1 MRPGLE
7 ASNKEVQDNSYSIIN
22 RILQNKETGILIP
35 LILICV
41 VAGIV
46 NPAFFSIS
54 NIIDLLRSIS
64 FTIIVGVGMTFVL
77 ISGGLDLSVGSVIGL
92 TGMIT
97 GGCLVKGFPIVVSI
111 LLGLLTGI
119 IVGLVNGLIIV
130 RFKIPP
136 LIVTLGMMYI
146 ARGVVYVI
154 SKGRP
159 FYPFPESFKQI
170 GLGTFSGIPYSIY
183 IALIIVLLG
192 HFLLNYTTFG
202 RSVMALGG
210 NEEATRVSG
219 INISKIKVLTYCIT
233 SLLCGVTGILM
244 AARLSS
250 SQANAG
256 TGWEMTVIASV
267 IIGGTSLF
275 GGSGSVIGSLIGAAI
290 MQVLTNA
297 MVLMSVDVYWQNIV
311 VGMII
316 IIAVGIDTYRR
327 SKLSGSGR

>member
-1 MRPGLE
+1 MQELSVE
-7 ASNKEVQDNSYSIIN
+7 KKASNNNSDSLLSPIMRIKE
-22 RILQNKETGILIP
+22 LGILIP
-35 LILICV
+35 LIIICV
-41 VAGIV
+41 VTAIISPAFAGIE
-46 NPAFFSIS
+46 

-64 FTIIVGVGMTFVL
+64 FTVIVGVGMTLVL

-97 GGCLVKGFPIVVSI
+97 GWGLVSGLPIAVSI
-111 LLGLLTGI
+111 IFGLIAGFTTGLINGFI
-119 IVGLVNGLIIV
+119 IVK
-130 RFKIPP
+130 FKIPP

-159 FYPFPESFKQI
+159 FYPFPDGFKQI
-170 GLGTFSGIPYSIY
+170 GQGALFGVPYSIY
-183 IALIIVLLG
+183 IAFIIVLAG
-192 HFLLNYTTFG
+192 HFILNYTIFG
-202 RSVMALGG
+202 RSVMAIGG

-219 INISKIKVLTYCIT
+219 INIGRVKILIYCIT
-233 SLLCGVTGILM
+233 SLLCGVTGVLM

-275 GGSGSVIGSLIGAAI
+275 GGAGSIIGTLIGAAI
-290 MQVLTNA
+290 MAVLTNA
-297 MVLMSVDVYWQNIV
+297 MVLLNVSVYWQNIV
-311 VGMII
+311 VGVII
-316 IIAVGIDTYRR
+316 ILAVGIDTYRR
-327 SKLSGSGR
+327 NSMSGNRG